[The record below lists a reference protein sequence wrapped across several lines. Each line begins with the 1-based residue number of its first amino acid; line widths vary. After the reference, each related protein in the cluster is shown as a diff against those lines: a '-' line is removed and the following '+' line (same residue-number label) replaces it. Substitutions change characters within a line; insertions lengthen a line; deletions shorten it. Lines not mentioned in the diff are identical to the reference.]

1 MANDQ
6 KNAKKPAKSI
16 DLRETFMKLSNVEQQ
31 GVTNFFNVH
40 NIAHWIYYQLS
51 AEAQTYI
58 SYCIRLNMNANERE
72 THPDKFGGVNDDK
85 K

>member
-6 KNAKKPAKSI
+6 KKAKKPAKTI
-16 DLRETFMKLSNVEQQ
+16 DLREQFMKLSNVEQQ

-51 AEAQTYI
+51 ADAQAYI
-58 SYCIRLNMNANERE
+58 SYCIRLNTNANERE
-72 THPDKFGGVNDDK
+72 TNPDKFGGIDEK